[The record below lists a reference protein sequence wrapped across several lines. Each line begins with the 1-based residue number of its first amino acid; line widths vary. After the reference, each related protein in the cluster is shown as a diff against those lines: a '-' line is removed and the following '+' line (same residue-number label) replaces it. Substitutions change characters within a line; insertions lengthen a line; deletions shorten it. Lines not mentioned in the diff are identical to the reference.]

1 MKKIMAITLLAI
13 AATACNSGDNNSTG
27 ADSGNN
33 QTPTAIQDTGTQHPN
48 GVTSDG
54 VISTDTSAFGV
65 NAAAG
70 DSSNK
75 NKKQ

>member
-1 MKKIMAITLLAI
+1 MKKIMAITIFGI
-13 AATACNSGDNNSTG
+13 AAVAC
-27 ADSGNN
+27 GNN
-33 QTPTAIQDTGTQHPN
+33 AATDKQTPTTIQDTGTQHPN

-70 DSSNK
+70 DTT
-75 NKKQ
+75 KKKD